1 MSRDAKAVA
10 NKLLDLA
17 ESRGNQLTQLELL
30 KLIYYCNG
38 WMWGIHKEPLIRQ
51 PIKAWKYGP
60 VVVDVYES
68 IKHNGS
74 DPIRDRLDADYESFS
89 PEEESIIDQVYEKY
103 GLRGAVTLIRYTHSR
118 NGPWYNV
125 WNGGGQ
131 YQTIPDDLIRD
142 YFKTLLEKTNGNQR
156 NAIGSTA

>member
-1 MSRDAKAVA
+1 MSHDAKAVA

-17 ESRGNQLTQLELL
+17 ETSGNQLTQLELL

-38 WMWGIHKEPLIRQ
+38 WMWGIHKRALIRQ
-51 PIKAWKYGP
+51 PVKAWKYGP
-60 VVVDVYES
+60 VVVDVYEA

-74 DPIRDRLDADYESFS
+74 DPILGRLDADNDSFG
-89 PEEESIIDQVYEKY
+89 PEEENIIEQVYEKY
-103 GLRGAVTLIRYTHSR
+103 GLRGPVTLVRYTHSP

-131 YQTIPDDLIRD
+131 YQTIPDPLMRD
-142 YFKTLLEKTNGNQR
+142 YFNSLLD
-156 NAIGSTA
+156 NA